1 MKKKLKY
8 QSIVVA
14 SHNKD
19 KVQELRNL
27 FSKFSIKIIPAKKL
41 GLPEPEETGK
51 TFEENAKI
59 KSSTATR
66 LSNFPAI
73 GDDSGLAINKLK
85 GKPGIYSARWAGP
98 KRDFNLAFD
107 KIFQVLSKKKS
118 YKAEFICAISLSQ
131 PVENGFR
138 TKTYVGKI
146 RGKISWPPR
155 GGKGFGYDPL
165 FTPDGHNVTF
175 GEMDPAEKDRISHRG
190 AAFKKFLDDIL

>member
-107 KIFQVLSKKKS
+107 KIFQVLTKKK
-118 YKAEFICAISLSQ
+118 
-131 PVENGFR
+131 R
-138 TKTYVGKI
+138 
-146 RGKISWPPR
+146 
-155 GGKGFGYDPL
+155 
-165 FTPDGHNVTF
+165 
-175 GEMDPAEKDRISHRG
+175 
-190 AAFKKFLDDIL
+190 